1 MALQE
6 EVIDA
11 ECVGA
16 QVGTPIC
23 VPSQG
28 GVDLGKIASLE
39 LNHKPV
45 DRAKKGESVA
55 MKIEATNTTEA
66 TRLYGRH
73 FDHKVPRSLFLQA
86 PGHFLLPN
94 NHVHV
99 HVRELPAAFMVPF
112 AKMFAC
118 GMPSLHA
125 SIYDLFL
132 PVRSRYAMPA
142 CSKGCSH
149 MTGKNLTEKRLLQG
163 YELGW

>member
-1 MALQE
+1 MP
-6 EVIDA
+6 V
-11 ECVGA
+11 

-73 FDHKVPRSLFLQA
+73 FDFKVRPY
-86 PGHFLLPN
+86 
-94 NHVHV
+94 
-99 HVRELPAAFMVPF
+99 
-112 AKMFAC
+112 
-118 GMPSLHA
+118 SLHA
-125 SIYDLFL
+125 GQLTC
-132 PVRSRYAMPA
+132 V
-142 CSKGCSH
+142 CH
-149 MTGKNLTEKRLLQG
+149 MMHM
-163 YELGW
+163 